1 MTWEQQFNIV
11 PEVLVDK
18 TVRGY
23 TEAVVDLG
31 QLGSTCT
38 LNLTNGT
45 VLTGVL
51 TASTLCTFTMPTP
64 VAGKSFVLMLK
75 QYVST
80 GGQGTAVFTNVHW
93 PYNIPAAVTPT
104 AGRMDLFTF
113 FSDGRNWYGS
123 YSQGYDGGDQDL
135 QLSAPKVVSL
145 PDPGNPAWS
154 LLQPIRRAMK
164 GRSTPRR

>member
-1 MTWEQQFNIV
+1 MTSWEPQFNIV

-23 TEAVVDLG
+23 TESPVDLG
-31 QLGSTCT
+31 VLTDTCT
-38 LNLTNGT
+38 LDLTNGT
-45 VLTGVL
+45 VLSAVL

-93 PYNIPAAVTPT
+93 PFNLPVTVTPT

-135 QLSAPKVVSL
+135 SDRARFVL
-145 PDPGNPAWS
+145 PDQNTVTYP
-154 LLQPIRRAMK
+154 LLPTIRRVFK